1 MIFRASKDGF
11 KGEDFHRSCDGKGK
25 TVAFI
30 KTEARDGGYIRISGW
45 YTDINWTS
53 PEDEDAEYKSR

>member
-11 KGEDFHRSCDGKGK
+11 KAEDFHRSCDEKGK

-30 KTEARDGGYIRISGW
+30 KTEADEDEDDIRISGC
-45 YTDINWTS
+45 YTDINWES
-53 PEDEDAEYKSR
+53 DGGYKYG

>member
-1 MIFRASKDGF
+1 MIFRGSKDGF
-11 KGEDFHRSCDGKGK
+11 KGKDFHLSCDGKGK

-30 KTEARDGGYIRISGW
+30 KTEAEEGGHIRISGG

-53 PEDEDAEYKSR
+53 DGGWKSG